1 MAFTL
6 EDIVQR
12 FGGEVV
18 GDGSQRVGSLAP
30 LDQAG
35 PDQLAFLANP
45 KYLSQVET
53 TQAGAVLINADDLA
67 KLTSRSARNF
77 IVTPNPYAYFARVAQ
92 TFIDLATPKSRPA
105 FIRARRSTRL
115 RRSLRAQ

>member
-18 GDGSQRVGSLAP
+18 GEGSQRVGSLAP

-53 TQAGAVLINADDLA
+53 TRAGAVLINADDLA
-67 KLTSRSARNF
+67 KLSSL
-77 IVTPNPYAYFARVAQ
+77 
-92 TFIDLATPKSRPA
+92 DRP
-105 FIRARRSTRL
+105 
-115 RRSLRAQ
+115 

>member
-6 EDIVQR
+6 EDIVQQ

-18 GDGSQRVGSLAP
+18 GDRSHRVGSLAP

-35 PDQLAFLANP
+35 PNQLAFLANP

-53 TQAGAVLINADDLA
+53 TRAGAVLINAEDLA
-67 KLTSRSARNF
+67 KLGGAPEAGADGARLHG
-77 IVTPNPYAYFARVAQ
+77 ARLHGARLRGARVSHGIHGAERQ
-92 TFIDLATPKSRPA
+92 RTFGLGQGA
-105 FIRARRSTRL
+105 ARV
-115 RRSLRAQ
+115 

>member
-18 GDGSQRVGSLAP
+18 GDGSHRVGSLAP

-35 PDQLAFLANP
+35 PNNWRSSP
-45 KYLSQVET
+45 
-53 TQAGAVLINADDLA
+53 IRNICRR
-67 KLTSRSARNF
+67 SR
-77 IVTPNPYAYFARVAQ
+77 
-92 TFIDLATPKSRPA
+92 RPA
-105 FIRARRSTRL
+105 RARC
-115 RRSLRAQ
+115 

>member
-6 EDIVQR
+6 EEIVQQ
-12 FGGEVV
+12 FGGEIV
-18 GDGSQRVGSLAP
+18 GDRSQRVGSLAP

-35 PDQLAFLANP
+35 PNQLAFLANP

-53 TQAGAVLINADDLA
+53 TRAGAVLINAEDLA
-67 KLTSRSARNF
+67 KLGGAPEAGADGARLHGARNF

-92 TFIDLATPKSRPA
+92 TFIDMAAPKPVPGVHAS
-105 FIRARRSTRL
+105 
-115 RRSLRAQ
+115 

>member
-6 EDIVQR
+6 EDIVQQ

-18 GDGSQRVGSLAP
+18 GDRSHRVGSLAP

-35 PDQLAFLANP
+35 PNQLAFLANP

-53 TQAGAVLINADDLA
+53 TRAGAVLISADDH
-67 KLTSRSARNF
+67 SRS
-77 IVTPNPYAYFARVAQ
+77 
-92 TFIDLATPKSRPA
+92 
-105 FIRARRSTRL
+105 
-115 RRSLRAQ
+115 

>member
-6 EDIVQR
+6 EDIVQQ

-18 GDGSQRVGSLAP
+18 GDRSHRVSSLAP

-35 PDQLAFLANP
+35 PNQLAFLANP

-53 TQAGAVLINADDLA
+53 TRAGAVLINADDLA
-67 KLTSRSARNF
+67 KLGVGVPAARR
-77 IVTPNPYAYFARVAQ
+77 PYAR
-92 TFIDLATPKSRPA
+92 RP
-105 FIRARRSTRL
+105 
-115 RRSLRAQ
+115 

>member
-53 TQAGAVLINADDLA
+53 TRAGAVLINAGDLA
-67 KLTSRSARNF
+67 KLALRDGRNF

-92 TFIDLATPKSRPA
+92 TFIDFAAPKAVPGVHPLRP
-105 FIRARRSTRL
+105 RL
-115 RRSLRAQ
+115 RRRR